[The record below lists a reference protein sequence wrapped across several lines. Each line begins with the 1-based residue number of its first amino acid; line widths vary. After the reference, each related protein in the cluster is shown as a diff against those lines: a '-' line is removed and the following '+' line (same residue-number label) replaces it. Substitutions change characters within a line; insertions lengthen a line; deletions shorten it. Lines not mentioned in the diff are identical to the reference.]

1 MCTAAGTLYSVLVV
15 LSMLKRALM
24 DLLAYLFAER
34 WRLLR
39 AILTIILLLLDD
51 IISYHPQPTR
61 KKLVPLYDECKWHLT
76 HNPPALF
83 ANRNEFQTNDTIN
96 PAWVHMGSAV
106 AAGIVADVLC
116 NPAFVV
122 RTRLMT
128 EAVHQR
134 AVLPPSTLSSG
145 HGRPPHSTIVQTVQ
159 AMFAE
164 GGLPIFWRGMSANLL
179 GLSHVAVQF
188 PVYERLKQQIR
199 LSNPDQHQLSATDL
213 LVASGLSKMTAS
225 LLTYPHEVI
234 RSRMMDAR
242 TKGNVKFRATC
253 RTIFRQDGVAGFY
266 AGLPVSLLRVIPNT
280 CLTFVTY
287 ELVLRWSR
295 QHFLETATGTNATAI
310 EPHVGSKRASG

>member
-1 MCTAAGTLYSVLVV
+1 M
-15 LSMLKRALM
+15 
-24 DLLAYLFAER
+24 
-34 WRLLR
+34 
-39 AILTIILLLLDD
+39 
-51 IISYHPQPTR
+51 
-61 KKLVPLYDECKWHLT
+61 LVPLYDECKWYLT
-76 HNPPALF
+76 HHPPAPL
-83 ANRNEFQTNDTIN
+83 ANRNELATNNNNIN
-96 PAWVHMGSAV
+96 PALVHMGSAV

-128 EAVHQR
+128 EAVHQNR
-134 AVLPPSTLSSG
+134 QWAVPSTTIRPSSG
-145 HGRPPHSTIVQTVQ
+145 HNSSSNNPPHSTIAQTVR
-159 AMFAE
+159 ALFAE
-164 GGLPIFWRGMSANLL
+164 GGWPIFWRGMSANLL

-188 PVYERLKQQIR
+188 PVYERLKHQI
-199 LSNPDQHQLSATDL
+199 LMSNPDQHQLSATDL

-242 TKGNVKFRATC
+242 TAGKVQFRATC
-253 RTIFRQDGVAGFY
+253 RTIFQRDGMAGFY

-295 QHFLETATGTNATAI
+295 QHFLETTADTHATA
-310 EPHVGSKRASG
+310 RSGG

>member
-1 MCTAAGTLYSVLVV
+1 
-15 LSMLKRALM
+15 
-24 DLLAYLFAER
+24 
-34 WRLLR
+34 
-39 AILTIILLLLDD
+39 
-51 IISYHPQPTR
+51 
-61 KKLVPLYDECKWHLT
+61 
-76 HNPPALF
+76 
-83 ANRNEFQTNDTIN
+83 
-96 PAWVHMGSAV
+96 
-106 AAGIVADVLC
+106 
-116 NPAFVV
+116 
-122 RTRLMT
+122 
-128 EAVHQR
+128 
-134 AVLPPSTLSSG
+134 
-145 HGRPPHSTIVQTVQ
+145 
-159 AMFAE
+159 MFAE

-310 EPHVGSKRASG
+310 EPHVSSKRASG

>member
-1 MCTAAGTLYSVLVV
+1 MDMLACEGAVLTIVV
-15 LSMLKRALM
+15 LFHQIPS
-24 DLLAYLFAER
+24 LFQKQ
-34 WRLLR
+34 
-39 AILTIILLLLDD
+39 T
-51 IISYHPQPTR
+51 
-61 KKLVPLYDECKWHLT
+61 KLIVPLYDECKWHLT
-76 HNPPALF
+76 HHPPALLVR
-83 ANRNEFQTNDTIN
+83 ANNNNNNNNNN
-96 PAWVHMGSAV
+96 PALVHMGSAV

-128 EAVHQR
+128 EAVHQNQR
-134 AVLPPSTLSSG
+134 WTVPSTTILPPSGHSNSKSSNNP
-145 HGRPPHSTIVQTVQ
+145 PPHSTIVQTIRGLL
-159 AMFAE
+159 AE
-164 GGLPIFWRGMSANLL
+164 GGWPIFWRGMSANLL

-199 LSNPDQHQLSATDL
+199 IANPEQHQLSATDL

-242 TKGNVKFRATC
+242 TTTGPVQLRATC
-253 RTIFRQDGVAGFY
+253 RTIFQNDGMAGFY

-295 QHFLETATGTNATAI
+295 QHFLETSTTEDTNARR
-310 EPHVGSKRASG
+310 PG